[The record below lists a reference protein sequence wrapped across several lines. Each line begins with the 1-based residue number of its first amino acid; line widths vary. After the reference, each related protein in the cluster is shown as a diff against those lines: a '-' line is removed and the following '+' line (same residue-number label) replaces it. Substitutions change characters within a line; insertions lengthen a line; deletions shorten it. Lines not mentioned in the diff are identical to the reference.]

1 MRERTV
7 YDLAARWRF
16 NAASHAM
23 ENVPMST
30 PFSPD
35 AASAAL
41 LAPTGR
47 LRTSINLGNPI
58 LAGTDAATGAPRGV
72 SVDLAHALAERLGV
86 PVDLVAFPAATKS
99 VDAVTG
105 GVADIGFFAIDPLRG
120 AEIAFTE
127 AYILIEGAYLVRDD
141 SPCRTND
148 DVDRPGTTVVVG
160 KGSAYDLF
168 LSRELKHAGFV
179 RVPGAA
185 EVVETLR
192 AGGADVAGGIR
203 QVLVEVAQRTPG
215 LRVLPGRFMV
225 IRQAMGLAR
234 ARGPV
239 AEAALRAFVEHV
251 KASGFVAEAM
261 ARHAVAGATVAP
273 AAD

>member
-1 MRERTV
+1 
-7 YDLAARWRF
+7 
-16 NAASHAM
+16 
-23 ENVPMST
+23 MST
-30 PFSPD
+30 PFQPD
-35 AASAAL
+35 AATAAL

-47 LRTSINLGNPI
+47 LRASINLGNPI
-58 LAGTDAATGAPRGV
+58 LAGTDPATGAPRGV
-72 SVDLAHALAERLGV
+72 SVDLARALAGRLGV
-86 PVDLVAFPAATKS
+86 PLDLATFPAATKS

-120 AEIAFTE
+120 AEIAFTG
-127 AYILIEGAYLVRDD
+127 AYLLIEGAYLVRDD
-141 SPCRTND
+141 SPCQANE

-160 KGSAYDLF
+160 QGSAYDLF
-168 LSRELKHAGFV
+168 LSRELEHAGFV

-185 EVVETLR
+185 QVVETLR

-203 QVLVEVAQRTPG
+203 QVLVEVARRTPG

-234 ARGPV
+234 ARGPE
-239 AEAALRAFVEHV
+239 AEAALRAFVEDV

>member
-1 MRERTV
+1 MRERPV
-7 YDLAARWRF
+7 YDLAARRRF
-16 NAASHAM
+16 NAALHAM

-30 PFSPD
+30 PFPPD
-35 AASAAL
+35 TAPAAL

-47 LRTSINLGNPI
+47 LRASINLGNPI

-72 SVDLAHALAERLGV
+72 SVDLARALAERLGV
-86 PVDLVAFPAATKS
+86 PLDLVTFPAATKS

-120 AEIAFTE
+120 AEIAFTD

-141 SPCRTND
+141 SPCQANE

-168 LSRELKHAGFV
+168 LGRELKHPGFV

-234 ARGPV
+234 ARGPA
-239 AEAALRAFVEHV
+239 AEAALRAFVEDV

-261 ARHAVAGATVAP
+261 ARHAVAGATVDP